1 MPDAVNGEQPRRVR
15 RARSVA
21 TRETV
26 MADAESLSEADRKQI
41 AQDLGGF
48 QGVKDQQQLGRLYLA
63 LIGLLA
69 IIAILSGLA
78 AFVLYGAGKDSAVG
92 FMTVLTTIVG
102 GLVGIFAPSPVAS
115 GEGRG

>member
-1 MPDAVNGEQPRRVR
+1 
-15 RARSVA
+15 
-21 TRETV
+21 
-26 MADAESLSEADRKQI
+26 MADAESLSAADRKKV
-41 AQDLGGF
+41 AEDLGGF
-48 QGVKDQQQLGRLYLA
+48 QGIKDQRQLGRLYLA

-102 GLVGIFAPSPVAS
+102 GMVGIFAPSPVGS
-115 GEGRG
+115 GDSRG